1 MLSTKHFLFQEERQ
15 QLLGG
20 GGRRPGPRPRQ
31 RVVDTFQGN
40 TTLNLSSKQIWV
52 RSSTRPRPW
61 KRPEET
67 SKTMKKRQ
75 EETLKAIKRQERTS
89 KTMKKNSKRPW
100 KKTGRDFK
108 HPIFQLSRPRSV
120 FVTQTGATT
129 RISSLRW
136 DWKIQRLLLQAEHN
150 FERYSSYILNIFLSW
165 YPILE
170 VRCSSWYKRCTVL
183 KDSYFRG
190 IDQ

>member
-1 MLSTKHFLFQEERQ
+1 MAAHRTLTTLAIMMPSASKCFQSKLSIMFNAIKKNKTLLFQEERQ

-20 GGRRPGPRPRQ
+20 GGRRPRPRPRQ

-75 EETLKAIKRQERTS
+75 EETLKTIKRQERTS

-129 RISSLRW
+129 RIQSLRW
-136 DWKIQRLLLQAEHN
+136 DVQR
-150 FERYSSYILNIFLSW
+150 
-165 YPILE
+165 
-170 VRCSSWYKRCTVL
+170 
-183 KDSYFRG
+183 
-190 IDQ
+190 